1 MMHFIFPYFWNMKK
15 LLLFFLLMPILGWSQ
30 TNFEKG
36 EKLFL
41 SKKYDEAQIVFEAIL
56 KTKPLDIKTLEYLG
70 EIEAHQKS
78 WVKGAEYFKKL
89 KELKPTV
96 ADYFFKYGGCLAMRA
111 VEVNKIKAFGMVGD
125 MKEAFEKAIELNPK
139 HVQARWALIEI
150 YLQLPGILG
159 GSESKA
165 ISYSNELAQFSPV
178 DGYLSRGRIDE
189 YFERYNSAEK
199 NYKKADEIGNSKVT
213 FQKLYNLYL
222 NKLKDP
228 KKAQELKRKFD
239 A

>member
-1 MMHFIFPYFWNMKK
+1 M
-15 LLLFFLLMPILGWSQ
+15 LLLFLIVPMYCWSQ
-30 TNFEKG
+30 SFERA
-36 EKLFL
+36 EKLFNA
-41 SKKYDEAQIVFEAIL
+41 KKYDEAEPIFEDAL
-56 KTKPLDIKTLEYLG
+56 KTKPSDIKTLEYLG
-70 EIEAHQKS
+70 EIAAHQKS
-78 WVKGAEYFKKL
+78 WVKGSEYFKKL

-96 ADYFFKYGGCLAMRA
+96 ADYFFKYGGCLAMHSL
-111 VEVNKIKAFGMVGD
+111 EVNKIKAFGMVGD

-165 ISYSNELAQFSPV
+165 FEYSNELAQFSPI
-178 DGYLSRGRIDE
+178 DGYLSKGRIDE
-189 YFERYNSAEK
+189 YFKRYDVAEK
-199 NYKKADEIGNSKVT
+199 NYKKAHEIGNSKVT

-228 KKAQELKRKFD
+228 KKAQDLKREFD

>member
-1 MMHFIFPYFWNMKK
+1 MKN
-15 LLLFFLLMPILGWSQ
+15 LLLFLFILPFFGWAQS
-30 TNFEKG
+30 NFEKG
-36 EKLFL
+36 EKLFQA
-41 SKKYDEAQIVFEAIL
+41 KKYNEAEPIFEGIL
-56 KTKPLDIKTLEYLG
+56 KNNPSDMKALEYLG
-70 EIEAHQKS
+70 EIAGHQKM
-78 WVKGAEYFKKL
+78 WIKGAAYFKKL
-89 KELKPTV
+89 KELRPNV

-111 VEVNKIKAFGMVGD
+111 VEVNRIKAFTMVGD

-165 ISYSNELAQFSPV
+165 IAYSNELAQFSPV
-178 DGYLSRGRIDE
+178 DGYLSRGRIEE
-189 YFERYNSAEK
+189 YFKRYNLAEK
-199 NYKKADEIGNSKVT
+199 NYKKAHEIGGSKVT

-228 KKAQELKRKFD
+228 KKAKDLKQKFEE
-239 A
+239 

>member
-1 MMHFIFPYFWNMKK
+1 MKK
-15 LLLFFLLMPILGWSQ
+15 SLIFFLIVPICCWSQ
-30 TNFEKG
+30 SNFEKA
-36 EKLFL
+36 EKLFQ
-41 SKKYDEAQIVFEAIL
+41 SKKYSEAQLLFEGIL
-56 KTKPLDIKTLEYLG
+56 KNNPSDVKTLEYLG
-70 EIEAHQKS
+70 EISAHQKS

-96 ADYFFKYGGCLAMRA
+96 ADYFFKYGGCLAMHSL
-111 VEVNKIKAFGMVGD
+111 EVNRIKAFGMVGD

-165 ISYSNELAQFSPV
+165 LAYSNELAQFSPI
-178 DGYLSRGRIDE
+178 DGYLSKGRIDE
-189 YFERYNSAEK
+189 YFKRYDSAEK
-199 NYKKADEIGNSKVT
+199 NYRKAHEIGNSKVT

-222 NKLKDP
+222 NKLKDT
-228 KKAQELKRKFD
+228 KKAQDLKRKFE

>member
-1 MMHFIFPYFWNMKK
+1 MKK
-15 LLLFFLLMPILGWSQ
+15 LLFFFILMPILLWSQ
-30 TNFEKG
+30 SNFEKG
-36 EKLFL
+36 EKLFHA
-41 SKKYDEAQIVFEAIL
+41 KKYDEAQIVFEEIL
-56 KTKPLDIKTLEYLG
+56 KAKPLDIKTLNYLG
-70 EIEAHQKS
+70 EIAAHQKS
-78 WVKGAEYFKKL
+78 WVKGAAYFKKL
-89 KELKPTV
+89 KELKPTE

-111 VEVNKIKAFGMVGD
+111 VEVNKIKAFTMVDD
-125 MKEAFEKAIELNPK
+125 MKEAFERAIVLNPK

-159 GSESKA
+159 GSELRA

-178 DGYLSRGRIDE
+178 DGYLSRGRIEE
-189 YFERYNSAEK
+189 YFKRYTLAEK
-199 NYKKADEIGNSKVT
+199 NYIKANEIGKSKVT

-228 KKAQELKRKFD
+228 KKAQELKRKFE

>member
-1 MMHFIFPYFWNMKK
+1 MKK
-15 LLLFFLLMPILGWSQ
+15 QLFFFLLMPILGWTQS
-30 TNFEKG
+30 NFEKG
-36 EKLFL
+36 EKLFQV
-41 SKKYDEAQIVFEAIL
+41 KKYDEAQIVFEAIL
-56 KTKPLDIKTLEYLG
+56 KTKPLDIKTLDYLG

-78 WVKGAEYFKKL
+78 WVKGAAYFKKL
-89 KELKPTV
+89 KELKPTE

-111 VEVNKIKAFGMVGD
+111 MEVNKIKAFTMVDD
-125 MKEAFEKAIELNPK
+125 MKEAFEKAIVLNPK

-178 DGYLSRGRIDE
+178 DGYLSRGRIDD
-189 YFERYNSAEK
+189 YFKRYTSAER
-199 NYKKADEIGNSKVT
+199 NYIKANEIGKSKVT

-228 KKAQELKRKFD
+228 KKAQDLKRKFD
-239 A
+239 AQ

>member
-1 MMHFIFPYFWNMKK
+1 MKK
-15 LLLFFLLMPILGWSQ
+15 LFLFFLFVPICIWSQ
-30 TNFEKG
+30 SNFEKG
-36 EKLFL
+36 EKLFQ
-41 SKKYDEAQIVFEAIL
+41 SKKYDEAQVIL
-56 KTKPLDIKTLEYLG
+56 EGVLKSKPLDIKTMEYLG
-70 EIEAHQKS
+70 EIAAHQKA

-89 KELKPTV
+89 KELKPAE
-96 ADYFFKYGGCLAMRA
+96 ADYYFKYGGCLAMRA
-111 VEVNKIKAFGMVGD
+111 TEVNKIKAFTMVDD
-125 MKEAFEKAIELNPK
+125 MKQAFEKAIVLNPK

-165 ISYSNELAQFSPV
+165 IAYSNELAQFSPV
-178 DGYLSRGRIDE
+178 DGYLSRGRIEE
-189 YFERYNSAEK
+189 YFKRYTLAEK
-199 NYKKADEIGNSKVT
+199 NYIKANEIGKSKVT

-239 A
+239 TQ

>member
-1 MMHFIFPYFWNMKK
+1 MKN
-15 LLLFFLLMPILGWSQ
+15 LLLFLFILPVFGWAQS
-30 TNFEKG
+30 NFEKG
-36 EKLFL
+36 EKLFQA
-41 SKKYDEAQIVFEAIL
+41 KKYNEAEPIFEGIL
-56 KTKPLDIKTLEYLG
+56 KNNPSDIKALEYLG
-70 EIEAHQKS
+70 EIAGHQKM
-78 WVKGAEYFKKL
+78 WIKGAAYFKKL
-89 KELKPTV
+89 KELRPNV

-111 VEVNKIKAFGMVGD
+111 VEVNRFKAFTMVGD

-165 ISYSNELAQFSPV
+165 IAYSNELAQFSPV
-178 DGYLSRGRIDE
+178 DGYLSRGRIEE
-189 YFERYNSAEK
+189 YFKRYNLAEK
-199 NYKKADEIGNSKVT
+199 NYKKAHEIGGSKVT

-228 KKAQELKRKFD
+228 KKAKDLKQKFEE
-239 A
+239 

>member
-1 MMHFIFPYFWNMKK
+1 MKK
-15 LLLFFLLMPILGWSQ
+15 LLLFFLFVPICIWSQ
-30 TNFEKG
+30 SNFEKG
-36 EKLFL
+36 EKLFQ
-41 SKKYDEAQIVFEAIL
+41 SKKYDEAQVIL
-56 KTKPLDIKTLEYLG
+56 EGVLKSKPLDIKTMEYLG
-70 EIEAHQKS
+70 EIAAHQKA

-89 KELKPTV
+89 KELKPAE
-96 ADYFFKYGGCLAMRA
+96 ADYYFKYGGCLAMRA
-111 VEVNKIKAFGMVGD
+111 TEVNKIKAFTMVDD
-125 MKEAFEKAIELNPK
+125 MKQAFEKAIVLNPK

-159 GSESKA
+159 GSESKS

-178 DGYLSRGRIDE
+178 DGYLSRGRIEE
-189 YFERYNSAEK
+189 YFKRYTLAEK
-199 NYKKADEIGNSKVT
+199 NYIKANEIGKSKVT

-239 A
+239 TQ

>member
-1 MMHFIFPYFWNMKK
+1 MKK
-15 LLLFFLLMPILGWSQ
+15 LLLLFLFAPILIWSQ

-36 EKLFL
+36 EKLFHA
-41 SKKYDEAQIVFEAIL
+41 KKYDEAQLLLEGVL
-56 KTKPLDIKTLEYLG
+56 KARPSDIKTLEYLG
-70 EIEAHQKS
+70 DIAAHQKA

-89 KELKPTV
+89 KELKPTE
-96 ADYFFKYGGCLAMRA
+96 ADYFYKYGGCLAMRA
-111 VEVNKIKAFGMVGD
+111 MEVNKLKAFGMVDD
-125 MKEAFEKAIELNPK
+125 MKQAFEKTIVLNPK
-139 HVQARWALIEI
+139 HIPARWALIEI

-165 ISYSNELAQFSPV
+165 LSYSNELMQISQV
-178 DGYLSRGRIDE
+178 DGYLSKGRIDE
-189 YFERYNSAEK
+189 YFKRYTSAEK
-199 NYKKADEIGNSKVT
+199 NYMKANEIGKSKVT

-228 KKAQELKRKFD
+228 KKAQELKRKFE

>member
-1 MMHFIFPYFWNMKK
+1 MKN
-15 LLLFFLLMPILGWSQ
+15 LLLFLFILPVFGWTQS
-30 TNFEKG
+30 NFERA
-36 EKLFL
+36 EKLFH
-41 SKKYDEAQIVFEAIL
+41 SKKYSEAQPIFEGIL
-56 KTKPLDIKTLEYLG
+56 KNNSSDVKTLEYLG
-70 EIEAHQKS
+70 EIAGHQKS
-78 WVKGAEYFKKL
+78 WVKGAAYFKKL
-89 KELKPTV
+89 KELRPNN

-111 VEVNKIKAFGMVGD
+111 TEINRIKAFTMVGD

-165 ISYSNELAQFSPV
+165 IAYSNELAQFSPV
-178 DGYLSRGRIDE
+178 DGYLSRGRIED
-189 YFERYNSAEK
+189 YFKRYNLAEK
-199 NYKKADEIGNSKVT
+199 NYKKAHEIGNSKVT

-228 KKAQELKRKFD
+228 KKAKDLKEKFEE
-239 A
+239 

>member
-1 MMHFIFPYFWNMKK
+1 MYC
-15 LLLFFLLMPILGWSQ
+15 WSQ
-30 TNFEKG
+30 SNFEKA
-36 EKLFL
+36 EKLFQ
-41 SKKYDEAQIVFEAIL
+41 SKKYNEAQLLFEGIL
-56 KTKPLDIKTLEYLG
+56 KNNPSDLKTLEYLG
-70 EIEAHQKS
+70 EIAAHQKS

-111 VEVNKIKAFGMVGD
+111 VEVNKIKAFSMVSD

-165 ISYSNELAQFSPV
+165 ISYSNELAQFSPI
-178 DGYLSRGRIDE
+178 DGYLSKGRIDE
-189 YFERYNSAEK
+189 YFKRYDAAEK
-199 NYKKADEIGNSKVT
+199 NYKKAHEIGNSKVT

>member
-1 MMHFIFPYFWNMKK
+1 MKN
-15 LLLFFLLMPILGWSQ
+15 LLLFLFILPVFGWAQS
-30 TNFEKG
+30 NFEKG
-36 EKLFL
+36 EKLFQA
-41 SKKYDEAQIVFEAIL
+41 KKYSEAEPIFEGIL
-56 KTKPLDIKTLEYLG
+56 KNNPSDIKALEYLG
-70 EIEAHQKS
+70 EIAGHQKM
-78 WVKGAEYFKKL
+78 WIKGASYFKKL
-89 KELKPTV
+89 KELRPNV

-111 VEVNKIKAFGMVGD
+111 VEVNRLKAFTMVGD

-165 ISYSNELAQFSPV
+165 IAYSNELAQFSPV
-178 DGYLSRGRIDE
+178 DGYLSRGRIEE
-189 YFERYNSAEK
+189 YFKRYNQAEK
-199 NYKKADEIGNSKVT
+199 NYKKAHEIGGSKVT

-228 KKAQELKRKFD
+228 KKAKDLKQKYEE
-239 A
+239 

>member
-1 MMHFIFPYFWNMKK
+1 MYC
-15 LLLFFLLMPILGWSQ
+15 WSQ
-30 TNFEKG
+30 SNFEKA
-36 EKLFL
+36 EKLFQ
-41 SKKYDEAQIVFEAIL
+41 SKKYNEAQLLFEGIL
-56 KTKPLDIKTLEYLG
+56 KNNPLDLKTLEYLG
-70 EIEAHQKS
+70 EIAAHQKS

-96 ADYFFKYGGCLAMRA
+96 ADYFFKYGGCLAMHA
-111 VEVNKIKAFGMVGD
+111 VEVNKIKAFSMVGD

-165 ISYSNELAQFSPV
+165 ISYSNELAQFSPI
-178 DGYLSRGRIDE
+178 DGYLSKGRIDE
-189 YFERYNSAEK
+189 YFKRYDAAEK
-199 NYKKADEIGNSKVT
+199 NYKKAHEIGNSKVT